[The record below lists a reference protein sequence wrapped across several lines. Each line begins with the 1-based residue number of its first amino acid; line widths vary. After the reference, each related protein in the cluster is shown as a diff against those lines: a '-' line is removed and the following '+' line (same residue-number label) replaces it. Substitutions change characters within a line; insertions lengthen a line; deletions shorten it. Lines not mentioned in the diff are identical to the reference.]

1 MLWAHCHT
9 ERCLADVRGSAQFM
23 GDGVTTFGGDQR
35 VKTSGLSGDEG
46 SADPLR
52 REARAESG
60 AVRTAHGSL

>member
-9 ERCLADVRGSAQFM
+9 ERCLADVHGSAQFM
-23 GDGVTTFGGDQR
+23 GDGVKTFGGDQR

-52 REARAESG
+52 RRQG
-60 AVRTAHGSL
+60 LKVGQ